1 MFIIQLKFSVIVYF
15 ERQLFESFII
25 CFYLQKQRQGNLITN
40 TSSYY
45 QKLRK
50 KKHDIQDVLV
60 VHVLHVLA
68 KIEFFDTLGHVVG
81 LPSIYHLPVVTGL
94 KMTSGK
100 FCCL

>member
-1 MFIIQLKFSVIVYF
+1 MSINAVKIFYYCLFLEAVVRIIHYFS
-15 ERQLFESFII
+15 I

-60 VHVLHVLA
+60 AHVLHVLA
-68 KIEFFDTLGHVVG
+68 NIEL
-81 LPSIYHLPVVTGL
+81 
-94 KMTSGK
+94 
-100 FCCL
+100 